1 MPSVAINPPKTPV
14 TKGSNGI
21 AAATIPNICKM
32 PGPPAPFVPVPLP
45 NIGKSAM
52 SPQGYSTTVKIE
64 GNAVAIQGATFA
76 SMGDIA
82 SKGTGGGLISMNT
95 HGPTKFVAPG
105 SLNVKIEGK
114 NVQYLGDQMLNNCGP
129 SGSPPN
135 AATLGG
141 VLQAL
146 LLAAQTEKPTTQC
159 SGAAHVWEAKPAAG
173 NQSLDDKI
181 NTATANPKK
190 GIEFEGL
197 AGAHDK
203 KAGDLQRSDQ
213 MSGDSN
219 AEKVWWV
226 CTNCGLKREGDQ
238 LHDGPGGKPV
248 AVEVKRKTKMSID
261 DARQLG
267 RNCKAALGGGASG
280 VVYKLPK
287 GPASNMYVHY
297 VKKIGDALGV
307 AVKIIRVPV

>member
-1 MPSVAINPPKTPV
+1 
-14 TKGSNGI
+14 
-21 AAATIPNICKM
+21 
-32 PGPPAPFVPVPLP
+32 
-45 NIGKSAM
+45 
-52 SPQGYSTTVKIE
+52 
-64 GNAVAIQGATFA
+64 
-76 SMGDIA
+76 
-82 SKGTGGGLISMNT
+82 
-95 HGPTKFVAPG
+95 
-105 SLNVKIEGK
+105 
-114 NVQYLGDQMLNNCGP
+114 MLNNCGP

-146 LLAAQTEKPTTQC
+146 LVAAQTEKPTTQC
-159 SGAAHVWEAKPAAG
+159 SGGAHVWEAKPAAG
-173 NQSLDDKI
+173 KQSLDDKI
-181 NTATANPKK
+181 KTASANAKK
-190 GIEFEGL
+190 GIEFEGM

-203 KAGDLQRSDQ
+203 TAGDVKRSEQ

-219 AEKVWWV
+219 DEKIWWV
-226 CTNCGLKREGDQ
+226 CTICGLKREGDQ

-267 RNCKAALGGGASG
+267 RNCQAALGGGASG
-280 VVYKLPK
+280 VAYKLPK